1 MKNIEQA
8 KKYAWEQ
15 SDWIDHRNGY
25 FSMKECVYFYHKG
38 QTIFNPLTILFLI
51 MERRKWMNSAGELL
65 RKKKE

>member
-25 FSMKECVYFYHKG
+25 FSMKERALFEKVTSPMLK
-38 QTIFNPLTILFLI
+38 QKILQKLAPLNL
-51 MERRKWMNSAGELL
+51 
-65 RKKKE
+65 

>member
-25 FSMKECVYFYHKG
+25 FSMKECVYFYHKE
-38 QTIFNPLTILFLI
+38 QTIC
-51 MERRKWMNSAGELL
+51 L
-65 RKKKE
+65 REKY

>member
-25 FSMKECVYFYHKG
+25 FSMKECVYFYHK
-38 QTIFNPLTILFLI
+38 
-51 MERRKWMNSAGELL
+51 
-65 RKKKE
+65 